1 MAFFEQIGKH
11 LSDAGQNVAQQTKKL
26 ADVTQLNST
35 ISEKQKKISQLYLA
49 IGRSYYERHKT
60 EENPQ
65 EEAEKIAEINAIAAE
80 IAEARE
86 KIKRLKGVIKCEKCG
101 AEIPADA
108 AFCNVCGNKIN
119 SADAAETE
127 LQQERICPVCHEK
140 VDKGNFYCKHCGAK
154 VDTTI

>member
-35 ISEKQKKISQLYLA
+35 ISEKQKKISQLFLA
-49 IGRSYYERHKT
+49 IGQSYYERHKT

-101 AEIPADA
+101 AEAWRGRL
-108 AFCNVCGNKIN
+108 F
-119 SADAAETE
+119 
-127 LQQERICPVCHEK
+127 L
-140 VDKGNFYCKHCGAK
+140 
-154 VDTTI
+154 